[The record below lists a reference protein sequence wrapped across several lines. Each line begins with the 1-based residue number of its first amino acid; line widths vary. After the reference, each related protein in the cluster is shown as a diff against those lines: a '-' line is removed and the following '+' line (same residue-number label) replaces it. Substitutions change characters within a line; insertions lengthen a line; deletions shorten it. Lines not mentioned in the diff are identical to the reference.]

1 MKKKI
6 FTYGSLFSGAGI
18 GCYGFNQAGFSCIG
32 TVEILEKRIKI
43 QKYNKVCDFE
53 NGYICGDLSNEETLK
68 KTVQVFKK
76 NLRFLDQEVLD
87 VLIATP
93 PCQGMSVA
101 NHKKKNEL
109 PRNSLVIESIKLVNK
124 FKPNFFVFENVASFL
139 NTQCMDIDG
148 KNKKIQ
154 DAILNNL
161 SSNYHITAKKINFG
175 FYGAKS
181 SRTRTLVIGVSKKIK
196 DIYPTSLF
204 PSEEISKTL
213 RQTISHLP
221 TLEWGEI
228 CKTDL
233 LHSFKEYKHEMIEWI
248 HDLKEGQSAFDNKSK
263 FKRPHQ
269 IVDGKIVEN
278 KNGNGDKYKR
288 QVWDKLA
295 PCVHTRNDIL
305 ASQNTIHPQEDRVFS
320 IRELMEMMTIPKDFN
335 FFSHPINKLNQLPD
349 LEKKQI
355 LKKEEINIRQSIGEA
370 VPTIIFYKIAK
381 NYIDLYGQKQISIQ
395 KKFSNFITETKIKS
409 LKDLANFID
418 SKDQINYSIEDL
430 QIFSELLNNSKHDD
444 CAFYTEKSLVDD
456 LIERLP
462 LLENKNKIR
471 VLEPSVGCGNFIFPL
486 IKKYY
491 DKKTI
496 TIDCFDINKDTLN
509 VLNSLIKKFKYS
521 SKIKINLINS
531 DFLKEK
537 IESRYDIAIG
547 NPPFKKLKSSDN
559 NYDYY
564 KAFAKNKQTNNLFVF
579 FLEKII
585 DISDHVAFIVPKSI
599 LGAPEFNKTREQLSY
614 FDFNS
619 ILDFGEKGFKGV
631 LIETIGLSFETQPR
645 SIKNKVLI
653 KSYLM
658 QKEFQISQ
666 QQMML
671 DCYPT
676 WLLYR
681 DKFFDKV
688 SKKLSFGCFD
698 VFRDRQITNKKLKK
712 KGKYPVIKSAN
723 IGNNKIVT
731 TDNDL
736 FIDEIES
743 LTCAKYL
750 SRNNLLLVPNLSYMP
765 RAARKPRN
773 SIVDGSAAILIPKN
787 PSQKISNRQIEYFA
801 SDEFQKFYKICRN
814 FSTRSMNIDSNYVF
828 YFGLHHV

>member
-18 GCYGFNQAGFSCIG
+18 GCYGFNQAGFKCIG

-43 QKYNKVCDFE
+43 QKYNKVCEFE
-53 NGYICGDLSNEETLK
+53 SGYICGDLANEEILK

-76 NLRFLDQEVLD
+76 NLEILNQEVLD

-124 FKPNFFVFENVASFL
+124 FKPNFFIFENVPSFL

-148 KNKKIQ
+148 KSKKIQ
-154 DAILNNL
+154 DAILTNL
-161 SSNYHITAKKINFG
+161 SSSYHILAKKVNLG
-175 FYGAKS
+175 FYGASS
-181 SRTRTLVIGVSKKIK
+181 SRTRSLVIGVSKKIK
-196 DIYPTSLF
+196 DIEPNILF
-204 PSEEISKTL
+204 PSEEIPKTL
-213 RQTISHLP
+213 KQTIFHLP
-221 TLEWGEI
+221 KLEWGEI
-228 CKTDL
+228 CKTDI
-233 LHSFKEYKHEMIEWI
+233 LHFFKEYKHEMIEWI
-248 HDLKEGQSAFDNKSK
+248 HDLKEGESAFDNKSK

-269 IVDGKIVEN
+269 IIDGKLVEN
-278 KNGNGDKYKR
+278 KNGNGDKYRR

-305 ASQNTIHPQEDRVFS
+305 ASQNTIHPREDRVFS
-320 IRELMEMMTIPKDFN
+320 IRELMEMMTIPKEFN
-335 FFSHPINKLNQLPD
+335 FFGQSIDDLNQLSD
-349 LEKKQI
+349 LDKKQI

-370 VPTIIFYKIAK
+370 VPTRIFYKIAK
-381 NYIDLYGQKQISIQ
+381 NYLDLNGQKKISTS
-395 KKFSNFITETKIKS
+395 KKFSNFIEETKIKS
-409 LKDLANFID
+409 LKDLANYIN
-418 SKDQINYSIEDL
+418 SKEKVTYSIEDL
-430 QIFSELLNNSKHDD
+430 QIFSELLNNSKYDD

-456 LIERLP
+456 LIQQLP
-462 LLENKNKIR
+462 LLENKKTIR
-471 VLEPSVGCGNFIFPL
+471 ILEPSVGSGNFIFPL
-486 IKKYY
+486 IKKYS
-491 DKKTI
+491 DKKAI

-509 VLNSLIKKFKYS
+509 VLNSLIKKFNFPA
-521 SKIKINLINS
+521 KIKINLLNS

-537 IESRYDIAIG
+537 FDFKYDLAIG
-547 NPPFKKLKSSDN
+547 NPPFKKLKSTDQ
-559 NYDYY
+559 NYNYY
-564 KAFAKNKQTNNLFVF
+564 KAFSKNNKTNNLFVF

-585 DISDHVAFIVPKSI
+585 DIADYVSFIVPKSI
-599 LGAPEFNKTREQLSY
+599 LGAPEFNKTREVLSS
-614 FDFNS
+614 FNFHS
-619 ILDFGEKGFKGV
+619 IHDFGEKGFKGV
-631 LIETIGLSFETQPR
+631 LIETVGLSFETKPR
-645 SIKNKVLI
+645 TLKNKVLV

-658 QKEFQISQ
+658 QKEFLISQ
-666 QQMML
+666 QQIML
-671 DCYPT
+671 DSFPT

-681 DKFFDKV
+681 DKFFNEV
-688 SKKLSFGCFD
+688 SKNLTFGCFE

-712 KGKYPVIKSAN
+712 RGKFPVLKSGN
-723 IGNNKIVT
+723 IGNNKIIS
-731 TDNDL
+731 TDKDL
-736 FIDEIES
+736 FIDDIDD

-773 SIVDGSAAILIPKN
+773 SIVDGSAAILIPKYAD
-787 PSQKISNRQIEYFA
+787 QKISSSQIEYFA

-828 YFGLHHV
+828 YFGLQHV